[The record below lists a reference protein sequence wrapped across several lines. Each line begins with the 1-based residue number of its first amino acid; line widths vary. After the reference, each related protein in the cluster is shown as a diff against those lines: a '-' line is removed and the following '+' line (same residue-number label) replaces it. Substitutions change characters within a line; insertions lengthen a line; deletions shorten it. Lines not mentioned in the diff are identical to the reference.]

1 MEKQPQPKTSVKSSV
16 LPLASAM
23 TLNATNTET
32 MPVALDARKMS
43 SVSVV
48 SSTAMLPINTIS
60 STYTNQ
66 PSYYA
71 TQSGQF
77 FPKFGEF
84 ASDKHGTHLP
94 VPRNDTSADRTGSLS
109 ASPIPAPNNPATHS
123 YPYYPYSQS
132 SYHYRH
138 QSNDQTNILSLQ
150 NPKSNT
156 ISTMQSPNEI
166 FVSGQQAESSYGN
179 PSQEGSEKQS
189 GLEDHSNTNTFHGL
203 SPITNYQS
211 GAGNILPSIDRLTNK
226 SSSQSGFSDVGHYPK
241 TSSFSKP
248 LSVGAFGAGHNLS
261 AGNEINILTKV
272 YSIQR
277 ILRHHSNL
285 RILAKMCLNMNH
297 NLL

>member
-1 MEKQPQPKTSVKSSV
+1 
-16 LPLASAM
+16 
-23 TLNATNTET
+23 
-32 MPVALDARKMS
+32 
-43 SVSVV
+43 
-48 SSTAMLPINTIS
+48 
-60 STYTNQ
+60 
-66 PSYYA
+66 
-71 TQSGQF
+71 
-77 FPKFGEF
+77 
-84 ASDKHGTHLP
+84 
-94 VPRNDTSADRTGSLS
+94 
-109 ASPIPAPNNPATHS
+109 
-123 YPYYPYSQS
+123 
-132 SYHYRH
+132 
-138 QSNDQTNILSLQ
+138 
-150 NPKSNT
+150 
-156 ISTMQSPNEI
+156 MQSPNEI

-179 PSQEGSEKQS
+179 PSQEGSEKQI

-261 AGNEINILTKV
+261 TGNEINILTKV

-285 RILAKMCLNMNH
+285 RILAKMWLNMNH